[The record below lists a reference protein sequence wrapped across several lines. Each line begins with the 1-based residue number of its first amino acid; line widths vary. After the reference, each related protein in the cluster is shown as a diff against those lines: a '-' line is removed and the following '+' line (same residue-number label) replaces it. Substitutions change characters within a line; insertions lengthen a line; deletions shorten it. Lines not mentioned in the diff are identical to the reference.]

1 MFLLPLFLFFS
12 SVPNIYAAEPIK
24 ILLVP
29 GHDNEVWGAQY
40 GNVKEADMNLRLANE
55 LLKILKKD
63 KRFEV
68 HITRDHLGY
77 TTPFANFFA
86 QPEEIIAFKENAKQQ
101 FQQKVSTGEV
111 VAKEDVVHHNTVN
124 SYVSLILY
132 GINKWANDNKMDAV
146 MHIHFNDYPRES
158 KWMMG
163 EYRGFSMY
171 VPDEQMVNGEVS
183 MNLAESIFAEL
194 RKKYISSTYPPEST
208 GIIPEQSLIA
218 IGSNGT
224 LLESVRSVLVEYGYI
239 YRFRNTALRHQAYK
253 DMARLTGTGIQNY
266 FFPK

>member
-1 MFLLPLFLFFS
+1 MFILILFFLYS
-12 SVPNIYAAEPIK
+12 SNASAALPVK

-40 GNVKEADMNLRLANE
+40 GNIKEADMNLRLANE

-101 FQQKVSTGEV
+101 FQQKISTGEV